1 MEAFKNDPRER
12 KVNLGIGV
20 YTNDG
25 GDPYVFPVVRKVGYA
40 RLLNFVWI
48 LIVVQVEKELQQKE
62 LDKEYAGILGYST
75 FTNAALE
82 LVLGKD
88 DQHVKE
94 HTVHGIVLMHC
105 TLLLM
110 VLLSFIFYLVH
121 HSVVFVVC
129 LCTDNCRNWC
139 PQTYG
144 RIFGKE
150 FSCS

>member
-110 VLLSFIFYLVH
+110 VLLSFIFSATFCCFCSLPLHRQLQELVP
-121 HSVVFVVC
+121 SDLWENF
-129 LCTDNCRNWC
+129 W
-139 PQTYG
+139 
-144 RIFGKE
+144 
-150 FSCS
+150 